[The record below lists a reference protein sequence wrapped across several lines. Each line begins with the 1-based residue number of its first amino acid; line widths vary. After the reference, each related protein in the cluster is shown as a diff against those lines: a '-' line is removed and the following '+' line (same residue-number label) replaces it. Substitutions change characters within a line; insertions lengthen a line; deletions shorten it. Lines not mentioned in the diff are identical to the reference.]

1 MEVITIET
9 SAYQS
14 IIEKI
19 ENLERQFN
27 ELEEKARNPF
37 KDKWLDIEGVC
48 VLLNVSKRTLQFWRD
63 KKWLAHTI
71 IGKKVYYRASD
82 IEKFL
87 MNHRIEAI
95 KKKGGE

>member
-37 KDKWLDIEGVC
+37 KDKWLDI
-48 VLLNVSKRTLQFWRD
+48 
-63 KKWLAHTI
+63 
-71 IGKKVYYRASD
+71 
-82 IEKFL
+82 
-87 MNHRIEAI
+87 
-95 KKKGGE
+95 